1 VNTVYHKK
9 KLHIFAHRKQTSGY
23 KLMKLDLFTGFFVD
37 AVDLLTPSTVLLRQ
51 SRLSVRDVEISWSL
65 RLEFFQINYTI
76 S

>member
-1 VNTVYHKK
+1 
-9 KLHIFAHRKQTSGY
+9 
-23 KLMKLDLFTGFFVD
+23 MKLGFFVD